1 MSFHERHPGYP
12 VRKHGEERV
21 PLAVRVF
28 EVCFWSLMPCAEA
41 QGSLLLHGS
50 VTSLPQISF
59 LRKWKAKW
67 DEPREGR

>member
-28 EVCFWSLMPCAEA
+28 KVCFLVLNALCGNTGFFTTPR
-41 QGSLLLHGS
+41 LRDS
-50 VTSLPQISF
+50 VIRDQLSP
-59 LRKWKAKW
+59 KM
-67 DEPREGR
+67 EGQMG

>member
-1 MSFHERHPGYP
+1 MKDTLDP

-41 QGSLLLHGS
+41 QGSLLIPKGEANALQETLENSQQEGS
-50 VTSLPQISF
+50 RSQ
-59 LRKWKAKW
+59 
-67 DEPREGR
+67 